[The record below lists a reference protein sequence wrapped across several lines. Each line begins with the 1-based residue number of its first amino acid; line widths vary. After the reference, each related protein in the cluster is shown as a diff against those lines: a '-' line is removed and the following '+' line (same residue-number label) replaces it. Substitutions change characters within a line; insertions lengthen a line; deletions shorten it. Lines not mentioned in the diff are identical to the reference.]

1 MAWSSGFFNSV
12 NGDRL
17 YNSQQLSELFKGLIS
32 NGVYEAV
39 GNKMAVEPNN
49 GMTIQIAT
57 GRGYF
62 SNHWV
67 DNSTEYLTTLE
78 ASDVTLNRYAAIC
91 IRVDDS
97 DGGRKAEPYIKYSDY
112 ATSPV
117 KPAMTRSEY
126 INEYCLAY
134 VYIRAGV
141 SEITAAD
148 IEDTRFNTE
157 LCGWVTGLIKQL
169 DTDTLYTQWQALF
182 ENWFNNLQDLI
193 DSNVETRLVSDVD
206 KLNNQFIKVTG
217 VLDGLAW
224 NSIGDGTYEQTITF
238 EGVTANNNITVT
250 PTHEYKDV
258 YIAMGCTAISQDVDS
273 ITFSCTDPQD
283 VAVEV
288 DVVIVNL

>member
-39 GNKMAVEPNN
+39 DNKMAVEPNN

-91 IRVDDS
+91 VRVDDS
-97 DGGRKAEPYIKYSDY
+97 DSGRKAEPYIKYSDY
-112 ATSPV
+112 ATTPV

-134 VYIRAGV
+134 VYIGAGV

-169 DTDTLYTQWQALF
+169 DTNTLYTQWQALF
-182 ENWFNNLQDLI
+182 DDWFNHLQDLI
-193 DSNVETRLVSDVD
+193 DSNVETRLVDDVD

-224 NSIGDGTYEQTITF
+224 NSIGDGTYEQTITV
-238 EGVTANNNITVT
+238 EGVTADNSIMVT
-250 PTHEYKDV
+250 PTHEYKDT
-258 YIAMGCTAISQDVDS
+258 YLSMGCVATSQDVDS
-273 ITFSCTDPQD
+273 ITFSCTAPQD

>member
-32 NGVYEAV
+32 NGVYESV
-39 GNKMAVEPNN
+39 DNKMAVEPNN

-62 SNHWV
+62 NNHWV

-91 IRVDDS
+91 VRVDDS
-97 DGGRKAEPYIKYSDY
+97 DSGRKAEPYIKYSDY

-117 KPAMTRSEY
+117 KPEMTRSEY

-134 VYIRAGV
+134 VFIGAGV

-169 DTDTLYTQWQALF
+169 DTSTLYTQWQALF
-182 ENWFNNLQDLI
+182 EDWFNNLQDLI

-224 NSIGDGTYEQTITF
+224 NSIGDGTYEQTIAV
-238 EGVTANNNITVT
+238 EGVTADNNITVT
-250 PTHEYKDV
+250 PTHEYKDT
-258 YIAMGCTAISQDVDS
+258 YLSMGCVAISQDVDS
-273 ITFSCTDPQD
+273 ITFSCTEPQD

-288 DVVIVNL
+288 DVIIVNL